1 MKLLIIAK
9 TCFQTKNSEVY
20 EFGENCDLVLHIYK
34 DEDYNPDKDRD
45 YCNIVTISTAR
56 DGKFVDDTDDV
67 YVSDGSLDRELKRI
81 NEYRDFATK

>member
-1 MKLLIIAK
+1 M
-9 TCFQTKNSEVY
+9 
-20 EFGENCDLVLHIYK
+20 
-34 DEDYNPDKDRD
+34 
-45 YCNIVTISTAR
+45 TISTAR